1 MWHKSNGETQRKNTA
16 RLTTSFWTA
25 TSFCAGFVTQLPPRG
40 LGLLGSRVQAGTGLL
55 GDSVRAS
62 MSEKCLMLMVCQ
74 QQGRVQT
81 FCFRRENGKI
91 SKLLTYI

>member
-25 TSFCAGFVTQLPPRG
+25 TSFCAGFGTQLPPRG
-40 LGLLGSRVQAGTGLL
+40 LGLLGSRVRAGTGLL

-62 MSEKCLMLMVCQ
+62 MSEKKVSDA
-74 QQGRVQT
+74 
-81 FCFRRENGKI
+81 NGLSAAGACPVI
-91 SKLLTYI
+91 LFWA